1 MVESLG
7 PKFVDLAKQ
16 LQENGYD
23 GEVLA
28 DASDEDL
35 DELFGELSVSK
46 LQQKVLRNKLRKSL
60 DERPAAPAVGLAGEG
75 LLGVAKDLPWVAPVA
90 FLIGAVV
97 KAAQDAA
104 ALKEDAARFVRVVRS
119 VEGALQRAAAD
130 GKLTENASIR
140 EALEEALAHC
150 HMLAREGTCV
160 AMLLSDSATF
170 EALQAKL
177 HSACEACAADT
188 NLLVSESYDQ
198 AKRLGEGG
206 RGARRRGEGR
216 GRPEAARA
224 HHGVALGGGSG
235 HRGHGRRGTS
245 RVRRR
250 GVRLLPVAQ
259 ALGLPGPRRA
269 RARPADGRGLPRV
282 HRPRGLRGITEAQ
295 GQRAR
300 VGEAGLLHV
309 AEDLRVGLV
318 YARIVHGGRQRRR
331 RPAGHRRGH
340 DLG

>member
-1 MVESLG
+1 MGAAASAPRQPLRSLSADGVCELVESLG
-7 PKFVDLAKQ
+7 PKFADLAKQ

-119 VEGALQRAAAD
+119 VEGALLRAAAD

-177 HSACEACAADT
+177 HSACEACSADT
-188 NLLVSESYDQ
+188 KLLVSESYDQ
-198 AKRLGEGG
+198 AKRLEK
-206 RGARRRGEGR
+206 EV
-216 GRPEAARA
+216 E
-224 HHGVALGGGSG
+224 ALGGAE
-235 HRGHGRRGTS
+235 
-245 RVRRR
+245 V
-250 GVRLLPVAQ
+250 VA
-259 ALGLPGPRRA
+259 
-269 RARPADGRGLPRV
+269 ADPK
-282 HRPRGLRGITEAQ
+282 LRERITASLSAPDQGIEVTA
-295 GQRAR
+295 
-300 VGEAGLLHV
+300 V
-309 AEDLRVGLV
+309 A
-318 YARIVHGGRQRRR
+318 API
-331 RPAGHRRGH
+331 
-340 DLG
+340 